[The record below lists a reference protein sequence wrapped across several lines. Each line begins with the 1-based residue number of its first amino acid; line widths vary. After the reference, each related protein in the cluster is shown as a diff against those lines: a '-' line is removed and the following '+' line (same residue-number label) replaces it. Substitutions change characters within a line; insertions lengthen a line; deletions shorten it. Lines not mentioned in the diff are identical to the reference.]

1 MLTLPISTGV
11 KGVRVPAGSFSGINV
26 EDEIALETPI
36 NIYVNDNHFVT
47 LFATPHDLKELGVGH
62 LIAEGIISGLDE
74 IKSIATDGTD
84 VLIATKADVNSKL
97 EQQKHIKVIYSSCG
111 SIDDY
116 FKILDKINK
125 PRVKSDYKITAEKM
139 LDALRGLGKESG
151 SFKMSIAVHS
161 AAIYADGTKKVQMED
176 VSRHT
181 TVDKAIGKAVF
192 EGLDFNKSI
201 LVTTGRQASD
211 MILKAARVGIPITVS
226 LRGPLYSGIYSAMKT
241 GVTMASVTRGKG
253 LTVYTHPDRI
263 IFEEKH
269 HAKSTE
275 METTERA
282 EAF

>member
-1 MLTLPISTGV
+1 MHALPIATGV
-11 KGVRVPAGSFSGINV
+11 KGVRVPPGSLSGVNV
-26 EDEIALETPI
+26 EDEVALETPI
-36 NIYVNDNHFVT
+36 NIYVNEKHFVT

-62 LIAEGIISGLDE
+62 LISEGIISGPDE
-74 IKSIATDGTD
+74 IKSIKMDGTD
-84 VLIATKADVNSKL
+84 VLIATIEDVTSKL
-97 EQQKHIKVIYSSCG
+97 EEHKHIKVIYSSCG

-125 PRVKSDYKITAEKM
+125 PRVRSNYKISAEKM

-161 AAIYADGTKKVQMED
+161 AAIYADGMKKVQMED

-181 TVDKAIGKAVF
+181 TVDKAIGKAVL
-192 EGLDFNKSI
+192 EGLNLSRSI

-253 LTVYTHPDRI
+253 LTVYTHPERI
-263 IFEEKH
+263 IFEENQR
-269 HAKSTE
+269 AKATG
-275 METTERA
+275 MQA
-282 EAF
+282 VKGA